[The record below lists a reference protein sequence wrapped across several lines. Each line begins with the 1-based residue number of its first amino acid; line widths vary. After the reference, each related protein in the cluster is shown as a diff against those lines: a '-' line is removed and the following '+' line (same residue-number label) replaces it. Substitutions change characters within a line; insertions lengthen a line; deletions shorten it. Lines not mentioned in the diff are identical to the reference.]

1 MQKLMRTMVVILL
14 TALSASLSAAPVA
27 YSINSDSGSAK
38 AEGLY
43 LIDLAT
49 GDESRIGTVKP
60 PSGQARIDVEGLA
73 FAADGTLYGVDDE
86 SMRLFPLSP
95 ESGFIQNDGDVFIS
109 GLPSGVN
116 NDFGMTFACDG
127 KLYLTSVFNRSLYQM
142 NLKGQTNLIG
152 SEGATGVRISA
163 IAAYGNPVKLYGL
176 GNGMDQDGNID
187 SPNLYEINSQTGAAT
202 KIGPLGPAA
211 GKYTEG
217 GLAFDDAGQLWAITD
232 RRVLDL
238 PSQVMRIN
246 TSTGTASEVK
256 TTTEQGFESLAMTVP
271 RGCLVAGGDEQAEF
285 TVQKRFTD
293 GNDITPVTLN
303 ISCNTGLPLEQSLT
317 VMPNE
322 GPLGEFEVKFIVK
335 SFVDGNLNCE
345 VWEDGQTGYS
355 SAYDCQSQTTC
366 NTNDAAGPCRF
377 EGVGTGQNNLCLIQS
392 EVAPV
397 GINVSKQWIYPTEE
411 TVVDDSAWIDLY
423 CTNVEGG
430 DGEEIDGT
438 MYWSWNFSPE
448 TDNAHTALVQP
459 DFEGN
464 TQCRS
469 QERTQSS
476 AVESENAC
484 ADWFPVNVGDDPHDC
499 PVINTVFF
507 EGIPT
512 LSQYGL
518 LLLSALMLLTGL
530 FAARRF

>member
-1 MQKLMRTMVVILL
+1 MQKLIKTMVVIML
-14 TALSASLSAAPVA
+14 TALSASLSAAPLA

-49 GDESRIGTVKP
+49 GDENRIGTVKP

-95 ESGFIQNDGDVFIS
+95 ESGFIQNEGDVFIS

-142 NLKGQTNLIG
+142 NLKGQTSLIG
-152 SEGATGVRISA
+152 SEEATGVPISA

-176 GNGMDQDGNID
+176 GNGMDQDGNVD
-187 SPNLYEINSQTGAAT
+187 SPNLYEINPQTGVAT

-246 TSTGTASEVK
+246 TSTGTASEVQ
-256 TTTEQGFESLAMTVP
+256 TTTEQGFESLAVTVP
-271 RGCLVAGGDEQAEF
+271 RGCLVAGGDELAEF

-293 GNDITPVTLN
+293 GNNITPVTLN
-303 ISCNTGLPLEQSLT
+303 IRCNTGLPLEQSLT

-322 GPLGEFEVKFIVK
+322 GPLGEMEVKFIVE

-345 VWEDGQTGYS
+345 VWEDEQAGYS
-355 SAYDCQSQTTC
+355 SFYDCQSQTTC
-366 NTNDAAGPCRF
+366 DTSNAAGPCSF
-377 EGVGTGQNNLCLIQS
+377 EGVGTGQNNLCLILS
-392 EVAPV
+392 EVDPV
-397 GINVSKQWIYPTEE
+397 AINVNKQWIYPTEE
-411 TVVDDSAWIDLY
+411 TDVDDSAWIDLA
-423 CTNVEGG
+423 CTDVEGG

-438 MYWSWNFSPE
+438 MYWSWSFSPE

-476 AVESENAC
+476 AVESENGC
-484 ADWFPVNVGDDPHDC
+484 ADWFAVYVGDGPHDC
-499 PVINTVFF
+499 TVINTVFF

-518 LLLSALMLLTGL
+518 MLLSALMLLTGL
-530 FAARRF
+530 VAARRF

>member
-1 MQKLMRTMVVILL
+1 MQKLMKTLVVVML
-14 TALSASLSAAPVA
+14 TALTASLSAAPVA

-49 GDESRIGTVKP
+49 GEENRIGTVKP
-60 PSGQARIDVEGLA
+60 PSGQVRIDVEGLA

-86 SMRLFPLSP
+86 SMKLFPLST
-95 ESGFIQNDGDVFIS
+95 ESGFIRNEGDVFIS

-142 NLKGQTNLIG
+142 NLKGQTGLIG
-152 SEGATGVRISA
+152 SEGAMGVRISA

-211 GKYTEG
+211 GNYTEG

-271 RGCLVAGGDEQAEF
+271 RGCLVAGGDELAEF
-285 TVQKRFTD
+285 TVQKRFAD
-293 GNDITPVTLN
+293 GNDITPVTLH

-322 GPLGEFEVKFIVK
+322 GPLGEFEVKFIVE
-335 SFVDGNLNCE
+335 SFADGSLNCE
-345 VWEDGQTGYS
+345 VWEDGQAGYT
-355 SAYDCQSQTTC
+355 SAYDCQSQSAC

-392 EVAPV
+392 EVDPV
-397 GINVSKQWIYPTEE
+397 GIHVSKQWIYPTEE

-430 DGEEIDGT
+430 DGELTDGT
-438 MYWSWNFSPE
+438 MVWSWNFSPE

-464 TQCRS
+464 TQCHS

-476 AVESENAC
+476 AVESANAC
-484 ADWFPVNVGDDPHDC
+484 ADWFAVNVGDDAYDC

-512 LSQYGL
+512 LDQYGL
-518 LLLSALMLLTGL
+518 LLLSALMLMTGL